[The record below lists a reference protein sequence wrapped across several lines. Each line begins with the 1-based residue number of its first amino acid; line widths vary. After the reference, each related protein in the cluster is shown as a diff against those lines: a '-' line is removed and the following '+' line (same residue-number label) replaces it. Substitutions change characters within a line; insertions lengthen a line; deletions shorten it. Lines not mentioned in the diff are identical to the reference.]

1 VASFAGIQ
9 NTSMLHYPEVVI
21 DPSLLFSGGTGLSTQ
36 SRQDSA
42 VIFVSDMIKHNV
54 IDHAYMGM
62 ITRE

>member
-1 VASFAGIQ
+1 
-9 NTSMLHYPEVVI
+9 MLHYPEVVI
-21 DPSLLFSGGTGLSTQ
+21 DPSLLFSGGTGLSTE

-54 IDHAYMGM
+54 IDHAYMGI